1 MTNNL
6 TGENVQDA
14 RYKEGQEE
22 TEESPADTRRTN
34 KRFFFT
40 FHNGNCQENKKNSEE
55 TGDTNLKKIGTIL
68 RASEITGKH
77 FQNFEFKRW
86 VVGESSL
93 LFRDLQML

>member
-1 MTNNL
+1 MLDIKKGKKKLKNH
-6 TGENVQDA
+6 Q
-14 RYKEGQEE
+14 QI
-22 TEESPADTRRTN
+22 PAEPI
-34 KRFFFT
+34 KGFFFT